1 MIIKCVLRLIRSITM
16 TTSSCE
22 KGSLYVWRALW
33 TISSLQ
39 KFRLTTKFLMERNN
53 QYIPMFHECST
64 FCLPP
69 KMRQFLED
77 SVWIRSSAWFVWNE
91 ILQMC
96 ILNDD
101 YKKTI
106 VSDTKA
112 SNVNP
117 VERRITVLSVC
128 VLLGKGKRPWPYESV
143 WIKVKKMFRNSLMLF
158 KVFVR
163 ATIGNTRNHVHTLSK
178 INVHWLIIW
187 LIRSE
192 WDGWEYIIWS
202 PCKRAQFT
210 CVSDVFWRWLSV
222 SLQLFYGVE
231 NDGDCLLLK
240 INNCVKHSRGVLEET
255 GGGCTWARTGSAR
268 TERAWK
274 ANNWSCQSK
283 VQSIS
288 PISADTGLAKWLSIR
303 VKDPYIHAGCY
314 WRILFSDA
322 RVVLLKL
329 LLASL
334 SYG

>member
-1 MIIKCVLRLIRSITM
+1 MRHWLFSGGLGVHVACQILRTHKYSLGRGHFCPFIKHVWGRCAERDRRRRLHVWTMSPHLSYSKMIIKCVLRLIRSITM

-53 QYIPMFHECST
+53 QDIPMFHECST

-143 WIKVKKMFRNSLMLF
+143 WIEVKRRFGT
-158 KVFVR
+158 V
-163 ATIGNTRNHVHTLSK
+163 
-178 INVHWLIIW
+178 
-187 LIRSE
+187 
-192 WDGWEYIIWS
+192 
-202 PCKRAQFT
+202 
-210 CVSDVFWRWLSV
+210 
-222 SLQLFYGVE
+222 
-231 NDGDCLLLK
+231 
-240 INNCVKHSRGVLEET
+240 
-255 GGGCTWARTGSAR
+255 
-268 TERAWK
+268 
-274 ANNWSCQSK
+274 
-283 VQSIS
+283 
-288 PISADTGLAKWLSIR
+288 
-303 VKDPYIHAGCY
+303 
-314 WRILFSDA
+314 
-322 RVVLLKL
+322 
-329 LLASL
+329 
-334 SYG
+334 